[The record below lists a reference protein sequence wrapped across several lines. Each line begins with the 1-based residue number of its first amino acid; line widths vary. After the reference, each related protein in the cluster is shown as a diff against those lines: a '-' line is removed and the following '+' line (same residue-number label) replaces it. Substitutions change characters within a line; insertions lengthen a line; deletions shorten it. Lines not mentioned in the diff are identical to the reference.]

1 MAGTRNTTGIAKNLL
16 IALAIVLV
24 GGIAGSFWMGIRAK
38 DAVVTSTVT
47 QVQTIADN
55 SLTLVFKPADL
66 SSPATGDRA
75 TALRDQVTASVLDTS
90 PFTSVTL
97 WSQDGRILFSSDTG
111 RIGTSLPGMRDRIK
125 TAIKGTAQTQDI
137 DGSFSVMAPFHLPSG
152 VGDPAAIELIR
163 PDDPIAS
170 APGPWRTNALFLAFI
185 LVIVGF
191 LLVRVRRLG
200 DALATHM
207 SFAKPRAGVQPAPV
221 LPISQPRTL
230 LDPPTPGIREEAE
243 ARRRAEER
251 ARSAEDRLEVLQE
264 QYRKTLEEL
273 HTSQQAAR
281 DVPQAFRSDPKLEQR
296 ALKAEGRARTLEGQV
311 MALQGERDKI
321 MKDLLEL
328 SGDTKPL
335 TDPQELAR
343 LQQIEQD
350 SIGLQAEL
358 EGAQTQLSIVRREAE
373 SLAAQSARAAELQE
387 DLDAAH
393 VDALHS
399 RESAESAQ
407 EELQGAQTELD
418 DARTELRA
426 LRNEEQRAAMLED
439 ELRAAR
445 VELERVAASHRAEL
459 VEREAELEAK
469 VRATREEFQSQLTSI
484 ESSYREQLGEREAD
498 LADRTVAAEHQGRAA
513 TDELEATKAA
523 LRAAREEAAEV
534 SEHLDAETRQHAATA
549 AEVAAMKRELAERQQ
564 RFDASG
570 GQIEEARA
578 EAEAL
583 GARLLKANEELAS
596 IRDQYAGQKAR
607 ADELSTALSEADR
620 ESKEATTR
628 AYSLA
633 TQLEDAGQNNAD
645 LNRRLQELEAR
656 RALEVAGSQGR
667 ADLDEILKVTQERLA
682 GQTEKLIHAEDK
694 VHELEREVASA
705 ADRLE
710 EVEAELRQQHMAEA
724 MRQLRGESHEQPAP
738 TAEAPDEIDADG
750 MPAED
755 RRAASPF
762 LKELSHDARKSLNQI
777 LGVTQILKHQKDAK
791 EQAQLIKQLTSQARR
806 LDHTISDL
814 VDADR
819 LARGTVE
826 LTMKRTDLQA
836 LVERVVEESGIR
848 ADHEVRVDAE
858 ALIVG
863 IDQRR
868 TEQILAGLLRA
879 SGDRTARGKSVT
891 VKLAHVE
898 GGAMIFVEDP
908 EPATEGS
915 LSPVVRRFAEVQGG
929 WARVEARDGGGS
941 SFRVFLPDG
950 GPTGLGGGSDDAR
963 EGAGSDSGGDEVKIV
978 VEEPWDPAAEQI
990 LVQELHRLSERTAK
1004 D

>member
-66 SSPATGDRA
+66 SGPATGDRA
-75 TALRDQVTASVLDTS
+75 TALLDQVTASVLDTS
-90 PFTSVTL
+90 PFTHVTL

-207 SFAKPRAGVQPAPV
+207 SFAKPRAGAQPAPV

-311 MALQGERDKI
+311 IALQGERDKI

-328 SGDTKPL
+328 SADTKPL

-358 EGAQTQLSIVRREAE
+358 EGAQTQLSIVRRQAE
-373 SLAAQSARAAELQE
+373 TLAAQSARAAELQE

-407 EELQGAQTELD
+407 AELQGAQTELD

-426 LRNEEQRAAMLED
+426 LRNEEQRAAMFED

-459 VEREAELEAK
+459 VEREAELETK

-498 LADRTVAAEHQGRAA
+498 LADRIVSAEHQGRAA
-513 TDELEATKAA
+513 TDELETTRAA
-523 LRAAREEAAEV
+523 LRAAREEAAAV
-534 SEHLDAETRQHAATA
+534 SEQLDAETRQHAATA
-549 AEVAAMKRELAERQQ
+549 AEVEAITRELAERQQ

-633 TQLEDAGQNNAD
+633 TQLEDAGQDNAD

-724 MRQLRGESHEQPAP
+724 MRQLRGESHEQPAA
-738 TAEAPDEIDADG
+738 TAEAPDGIEADG
-750 MPAED
+750 MPVED

-814 VDADR
+814 VDADQ

-826 LTMKRTDLQA
+826 LTVKRTDLQA

-848 ADHEVRVDAE
+848 TDHEVRVDAE

-879 SGDRTARGKSVT
+879 SGERTARGKSVT

-950 GPTGLGGGSDDAR
+950 GPTGLSGGSDDAR
-963 EGAGSDSGGDEVKIV
+963 ERAGSDSDGEVQIV